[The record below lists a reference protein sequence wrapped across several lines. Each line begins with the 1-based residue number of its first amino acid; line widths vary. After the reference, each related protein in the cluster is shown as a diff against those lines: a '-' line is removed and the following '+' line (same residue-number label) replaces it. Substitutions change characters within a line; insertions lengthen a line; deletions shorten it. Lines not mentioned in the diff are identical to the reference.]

1 MKRVEPLRLA
11 CGQVD
16 FVVGDPRANARR
28 ALEVVAEARG
38 LGVDV
43 LLLPELALTGYPPE
57 DLLLQPS
64 FVEANLEALD
74 LVAAGVGADIVVVV
88 GFVDRGAALANAL
101 AVVQGGAV
109 RVRYHKQVLP
119 NYTVFDEMRYFRPG
133 PRRSAVFEVNG
144 VRLGLAICEDA
155 WAPTGAIRQAAV
167 DGAEYVLVANASP
180 FETGRQGER
189 ERLMAV
195 RAADASVGIVYCNL
209 VGGQDELVFDG
220 GSFVVDETGRLL
232 ARAPRFVEDLL
243 VLDLWPRHRGYRK
256 RLIDP
261 RGELVAHRQREPRA
275 VLALERRPRPVLPE
289 EPAPRSPIETGF
301 DPDEVIA
308 AIILGTC
315 DYVAKNGF
323 GGVLVA
329 ISGGIDSAV
338 VAALAVRALGPERV
352 RLVGMPS
359 RYSSESSLTD
369 AAALAANLGCPLSVV
384 PIEAAH
390 EALAGM
396 IGAEVPVEGLVEE
409 NLQSRIR
416 GVVMM
421 ALSNATG
428 WLVLTTGNK
437 SELAVGYSTL
447 YGDTAGGFGLIKDL
461 YKTQVYEVAK
471 ALNREAEVIPSAILA
486 KPPSAELRPG
496 QLDTDSLPP
505 YPVLDA
511 VLEALV
517 DEDASVDELA
527 EQGFDR
533 SLAAR
538 IARMVDRAEYKR
550 RQSPIG
556 VRLTHKAFGKDRRVP
571 ISRRELEGA

>member
-1 MKRVEPLRLA
+1 MMRVEPLRLA

-16 FVVGDPRANARR
+16 FAVGDPRANARR

-38 LGVDV
+38 IGVDV

-64 FVEANLEALD
+64 FVEANLQALELFAQEID
-74 LVAAGVGADIVVVV
+74 EDIVVVV
-88 GFVDRGAALANAL
+88 GFVDRGPALANAL
-101 AVVQGGAV
+101 AVVSGGAV
-109 RVRYHKQVLP
+109 RLRYHKQVLP

-133 PRRSAVFEVNG
+133 PRRSTVFETNG
-144 VRLGLAICEDA
+144 VRLGLAVCEDA
-155 WAPTGAIRQAAV
+155 WAPMGAIRQAAL

-180 FETGRQGER
+180 FEMGRQSDR

-195 RAADASVGIVYCNL
+195 RAADASVGILYCNL

-220 GSFVVDETGRLL
+220 GSFMVDETGRVR
-232 ARAPRFVEDLL
+232 ARASRFEEDLL
-243 VLDLWPRHRGYRK
+243 VVDVRPRHRGYRK

-261 RGELVAHRQREPRA
+261 RGEVVVYRPRA
-275 VLALERRPRPVLPE
+275 PLASFALGARPRQALPE
-289 EPAPRSPIETGF
+289 PTMSRPVERGF
-301 DPDEVIA
+301 DPEEVIA
-308 AIILGTC
+308 AIVLGTR

-329 ISGGIDSAV
+329 VSGGIDSAV
-338 VAALAVRALGPERV
+338 VAALATRAVGSDRV
-352 RLVGMPS
+352 QLVALPS

-369 AAALAANLGCPLSVV
+369 ARALAANLGCALSVV

-390 EALAGM
+390 QALTSM
-396 IGAEVPVEGLVEE
+396 VEAEVPVEGVVEE

-471 ALNREAEVIPSAILA
+471 ALNLEGEVIPPAILA

-496 QLDTDSLPP
+496 QLDTDALPP

-511 VLEALV
+511 VLAALV
-517 DEDASVDELA
+517 DEDASVEELA
-527 EQGFDR
+527 EQGADAV
-533 SLAAR
+533 LAVR
-538 IARMVDRAEYKR
+538 VARMIDRAEYKR

-556 VRLTHKAFGKDRRVP
+556 VRLSHKAFGKDRRVP
-571 ISRRELEGA
+571 ISRHDPEGA

>member
-1 MKRVEPLRLA
+1 MMRVEPLRLA

-16 FVVGDPRANARR
+16 FAVGDPLANARR
-28 ALEVVAEARG
+28 ALEVVVAARECD
-38 LGVDV
+38 VDV

-74 LVAAGVGADIVVVV
+74 VLAGAIDDDMVVVV
-88 GFVDRGAALANAL
+88 GFVDREAALANAL
-101 AVVQGGAV
+101 AVISAGAV
-109 RVRYHKQVLP
+109 RLRYHKQVLP

-133 PRRSAVFEVNG
+133 PRRASVFEVNG
-144 VRLGLAICEDA
+144 VRLGLAVCEDA
-155 WAPTGAIRQAAV
+155 WAPTGAIRQAAA

-180 FETGRQGER
+180 FEMGRQADR

-195 RAADASVGIVYCNL
+195 RAADASAGIIYCNL

-220 GSFVVDETGRLL
+220 GSFAVDEVGHVR
-232 ARAPRFVEDLL
+232 ARAARFEEDLL
-243 VLDLWPRHRGYRK
+243 VVDVRPRHRGYRK

-261 RGELVAHRQREPRA
+261 RGELIT
-275 VLALERRPRPVLPE
+275 RRPRQPLISFCLPARIRQPLCE
-289 EPAPRSPIETGF
+289 RDAAPAVQEGF

-308 AIILGTC
+308 AIVLGAR

-329 ISGGIDSAV
+329 VSGGIDSAV
-338 VAALAVRALGPERV
+338 VAALAVRALGADRV
-352 RLVGMPS
+352 RLVALPS
-359 RYSSESSLTD
+359 RYSSASSLTD
-369 AAALAANLGCPLSVV
+369 ATDLATNLGCALSVV

-390 EALAGM
+390 EALLGM
-396 IGAEVPVEGLVEE
+396 LGPEADVEGLVEE

-416 GVVMM
+416 GVIMM

-461 YKTQVYEVAK
+461 YKTQVYQVAE
-471 ALNREAEVIPSAILA
+471 ALNREGEVIPRSILV

-496 QLDTDSLPP
+496 QLDTDTLPP

-511 VLEALV
+511 LLRELV
-517 DEDASVDELA
+517 DEDSSVEELT
-527 EQGFDR
+527 EQGADPA
-533 SLAAR
+533 LVAR
-538 IARMVDRAEYKR
+538 IARMIDRAEYKR

-556 VRLTHKAFGKDRRVP
+556 VRLSHKSFGKDRRVP
-571 ISRRELEGA
+571 ISRCEPEGV